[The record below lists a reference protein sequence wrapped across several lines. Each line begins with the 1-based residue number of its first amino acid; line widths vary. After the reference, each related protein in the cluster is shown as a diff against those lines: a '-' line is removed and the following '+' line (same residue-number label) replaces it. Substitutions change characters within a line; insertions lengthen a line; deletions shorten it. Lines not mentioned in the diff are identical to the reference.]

1 MIEWFVALQVGVAVI
16 AGVLCLVLGLGGRV
30 PGDVTMGA
38 VALVELLLIVQ
49 LVMAIVAPVLGN
61 SPSGS
66 LAEFYIYLISALL
79 LPLAGGFWA
88 PNTADLKRI
97 REEISYDPGPLRAI
111 TGTKAF
117 KKIFGRLEGEQLKTV
132 PRGFDPAD
140 AAIDLLRYK
149 QFLLVRHFPDEAVL
163 APGFVAEVDQTFQQ
177 MRPFLDYMSQV
188 LTTDANGLPL

>member
-16 AGVLCLVLGLGGRV
+16 AGVLCLVLGFAGRV

-49 LVMAIVAPVLGN
+49 LVMAIVAPIVGN

-88 PNTADLKRI
+88 LIERNRWSTVIL
-97 REEISYDPGPLRAI
+97 GGVCLAI
-111 TGTKAF
+111 
-117 KKIFGRLEGEQLKTV
+117 
-132 PRGFDPAD
+132 
-140 AAIDLLRYK
+140 
-149 QFLLVRHFPDEAVL
+149 AVMVYRM
-163 APGFVAEVDQTFQQ
+163 GQIWFVQGA
-177 MRPFLDYMSQV
+177 
-188 LTTDANGLPL
+188 